1 MLGRFTRG
9 MKVSIPARFQDNLG
23 NVLQMDNV
31 VVGIEHFNKS
41 TNTVD
46 HVLQESPMSFL
57 DGKGYVYEYRVPP
70 NATDG
75 NYIIRVKAKEPGS
88 KSKVFEATDHFEVND
103 DAMTLEP
110 VRKESKAT
118 AEPEVI
124 SSDIPTQAEV
134 DAMQQA
140 TNTYEQPDT
149 SGGYVEDVCVD
160 HDNLPLAGVHIN
172 VYSKQGFTVNST
184 MNTKIASAM
193 SDQEGKWRALIPPGD
208 YVFTYKAINKRE
220 VREFRKVQ

>member
-9 MKVSIPARFQDNLG
+9 MLVSIPARFQDNLG

-31 VVGIEHFNKS
+31 VVGIEHFNKA
-41 TNTVD
+41 TNEVD

-57 DGKGYVYEYRVPP
+57 EGKGYVFEYRVPP

-103 DAMTLEP
+103 DAMTLTPVSQKEP
-110 VRKESKAT
+110 VQ
-118 AEPEVI
+118 AEEI
-124 SSDIPTQAEV
+124 SPNDVPTQAEV
-134 DAMQQA
+134 DAMRQQTA
-140 TNTYEQPDT
+140 SYEQPP
-149 SGGYVEDVCVD
+149 SGGYVEDICVD
-160 HDNLPLAGVHIN
+160 HENKPLAGVHIN
-172 VYSKQGFTVNST
+172 VYSKQGFAVNST
-184 MNTKIASAM
+184 MNTKIASAL
-193 SDQEGKWRALIPPGD
+193 SGEDGKWRAVIPPGD